1 MVDPIANTITLTL
14 DGKLDGFQPL
24 HIEATITLEPETA
37 PEPPEPTPPPTTD
50 KLRAVID
57 YEGRA
62 YVFDEIAGV
71 DLGVYREPGGRFC
84 QGCVRVEHPDL
95 TGFVV
100 LFRSDTD
107 GSRDELVFELGD
119 TTVGV
124 VAANMTGYIATISRG
139 PTTLATVEVPEHY
152 WYSRW
157 RWQSAPR
164 PVIASIAELQDAGL
178 LPCFD
183 LSLATTR
190 PLSPARVY
198 DAPMSLAGLTAYV
211 PSTGERDEIGL
222 VTEAQA
228 EYLRGDASADS
239 LLAQAEASG
248 TFPWHF
254 RNETGG
260 GVFDVNT
267 HPTAT
272 LYGPTI
278 PWIAT
283 PVTLDVAHTPALC
296 YVAYL
301 LTGDVYFLE
310 EQHFSSTYDII
321 SSPPQSREMFSI
333 GKAVRACAWHTRG
346 LARCAR
352 VTPEAGC
359 DWIQPRAYWQDWLD
373 RERDWMLSTFVH
385 PTVAPYTE
393 IPYTVFN
400 CLADADG
407 SPASS
412 TLPFGSYTS
421 PWMEDFEAAVLG
433 HVVQMGHEDWRP
445 ILEWKIRHCIART
458 SGTSGWVPAK
468 PSPYNMVMRE
478 ADKAPYVAGWGECWA
493 LNARLQPDY
502 MACDDPLVI
511 PAADGLTYA
520 SYCMSALATAATLG
534 CVGAADC
541 YTWLRGQL
549 VANSDANTY
558 IDRKWSFA
566 CVTSH

>member
-1 MVDPIANTITLTL
+1 MVDDLSIELALTMS
-14 DGKLDGFQPL
+14 G
-24 HIEATITLEPETA
+24 TLEGYAPFEVTA
-37 PEPPEPTPPPTTD
+37 VVLLEPLPPEPTPPPLPTPGLVVSININD
-50 KLRAVID
+50 GAEIHRFVAADGID
-57 YEGRA
+57 RGDWIDPRGA
-62 YVFDEIAGV
+62 YVQNRIDVTNSA
-71 DLGVYREPGGRFC
+71 LS
-84 QGCVRVEHPDL
+84 
-95 TGFVV
+95 GFVV
-100 LFRSDTD
+100 QFRCDTD
-107 GSRDELVFELGD
+107 DSDDPSRVEVVLELGD
-119 TTVGV
+119 TAVG
-124 VAANMTGYIATISRG
+124 AEAFNMGEYVATIWDG
-139 PTTLATVEVPEHY
+139 DTQLCAIDVPAHY

-164 PVIASIAELQDAGL
+164 PIVATIEELQAEGL
-178 LPCFD
+178 LPRFD
-183 LSLATTR
+183 ASLATTR

-198 DAPMSLAGLTAYV
+198 SAPMDLAGLTAYV

-222 VTEAQA
+222 FTEAQA
-228 EYLRGDASADS
+228 EFLRGDASADS

-267 HPTAT
+267 HPSAT

-310 EQHFSSTYDII
+310 EQHFASTYDII
-321 SSPPQSREMFSI
+321 SSPPQSREKFSI
-333 GKAVRACAWHTRG
+333 GKAVRACAWQTRG

-373 RERDWMLSTFVH
+373 RERNWMLTTFVD
-385 PTVAPYTE
+385 PTAPPYTE
-393 IPYTVFN
+393 LPYAVFH
-400 CLADADG
+400 CLADATG
-407 SPASS
+407 SPATS

-433 HVVQMGHEDWRP
+433 HVVQMGHEDWRE
-445 ILEWKIRHCIART
+445 ILDWKIQHSIART
-458 SGTSGWVPAK
+458 SNTSGWWPAK
-468 PSPYNMVMRE
+468 PSPYTMAMRE
-478 ADKAPYVAGWGECWA
+478 ADKAPYVADWGECWA
-493 LNARLQPDY
+493 LNQRLQPDY

-520 SYCMSALATAATLG
+520 SYTMSALAIAATLG

-541 YTWLRGQL
+541 NAWLRGQI
-549 VANSDANTY
+549 AANTTPNRY
-558 IDRKWSFA
+558 TDRKWSIA
-566 CVTSH
+566 G